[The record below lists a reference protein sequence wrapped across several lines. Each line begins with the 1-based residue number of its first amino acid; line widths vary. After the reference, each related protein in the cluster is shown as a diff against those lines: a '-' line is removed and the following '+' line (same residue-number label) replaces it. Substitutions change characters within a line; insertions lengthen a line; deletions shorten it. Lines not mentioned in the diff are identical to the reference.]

1 MDCFLL
7 VEGGGDNAIMPDL
20 PRPPLLRSF
29 WRELRSGP
37 SRSLIAAGFDGEVLL
52 SGVRVVVIFAL
63 LVFPLVRVLGQPYDP
78 GAWYRLG
85 IATVALVYAV
95 VVFVLCRRGRCGET
109 FGYVTSALDV
119 TLVTALL
126 VTYLLTGS
134 PARAARSDVLY
145 SLYLLAIAATGL
157 RYNVR
162 ICALGGLL
170 AASQYAGVLWLA
182 DRLWRPGPDWAPPQ
196 PAGAVDWRMESA
208 RIGLL
213 VVATVLS
220 VASVLRARELRR
232 EAILDRLT
240 GLFNRAY
247 FDEALAEAIDRRDGS
262 APLSVALIDLDDFKA
277 CNDSYGHRAGD
288 ALLREVAGVLRS
300 HFRETDVVARYGGE
314 EFGIVMPRTSL
325 SIAMSRVEEMRELI
339 SRQRLR
345 PAGHDVEVSLT
356 VSVGVASWPEDG
368 EEISE
373 VVSRADDRLYRA
385 KHLGKDRVEGR
396 AAEPPR
402 PPVAIRPPR
411 RLGRPA

>member
-1 MDCFLL
+1 
-7 VEGGGDNAIMPDL
+7 MPDL
-20 PRPPLLRSF
+20 QRPRLLRSF
-29 WRELRSGP
+29 WRELRTGP
-37 SRSLIAAGFDGEVLL
+37 SRSLISAGFDGEVLL
-52 SGVRVVVIFAL
+52 SGVRVVVILVL
-63 LVFPLVRVLGQPYDP
+63 LAFPLVRVIDQPYDP

-85 IATVALVYAV
+85 IAGAALLYAL

-134 PARAARSDVLY
+134 PTRVARSDVLY
-145 SLYLLAIAATGL
+145 ALYLLVIAATGL

-162 ICALGGLL
+162 ICALSGVL
-170 AASQYAGVLWLA
+170 AAGQYAGVLWLA

-208 RIGLL
+208 RVGLL

-240 GLFNRAY
+240 GLYNRAY
-247 FDEALAEAIDRRDGS
+247 FDEALAEAVDRHDGT
-262 APLSVALIDLDDFKA
+262 APLSLALIDLDDFKA
-277 CNDSYGHRAGD
+277 SNDSFGHRTGD
-288 ALLREVAGVLRS
+288 ALLREVAGVLRA

-314 EFGIVMPRTSL
+314 EFGIVMPGTAL
-325 SIAMSRVEEMRELI
+325 GTAMSRVEAVRELI

-345 PAGHDVEVSLT
+345 PAGHDVEVRLT
-356 VSVGVASWPEDG
+356 VSCGVASWPEDG

-373 VVSRADDRLYRA
+373 VVARADDRLYRA

-396 AAEPPR
+396 AGVPQR
-402 PPVAIRPPR
+402 PPVAIRPPQ